1 MVKYFGYELPFAD
14 FNESKITYEL
24 NREMSTT
31 YDYFYVRDSESFNVL
46 ANYADKLLDA
56 GFTYSSYG
64 GGEYPFTTPTGKRIY
79 VKFAYDAE
87 KSANEIRVEMPKFQ
101 DEVYLLANKYVEVNG
116 FPAEHVAT
124 TLQNDLITGVN
135 NDGVWYELFELEEGD
150 EDDDYDNYYKDLLA
164 TEGSYSEQLAAQ
176 IVAAGYIYDE
186 DQDEF
191 FDANHDV
198 EIALYEKDG
207 FTRVNFFGPYT
218 KDLDAAWFEAN
229 GFTLSNCWPSE
240 IVDAAYAPGN
250 SFAGA
255 NVDGDWYY
263 QYEDDDY
270 YAPEI
275 RRSGQLM
282 SQGNFVADIAAN
294 LVAAGYVYYPSY
306 GVYLLPTSQYS
317 EAYVYVSL
325 WRGYTVVEFYGE
337 YLVPT
342 YTAAEA
348 KAAME
353 AFFASEQVNVTVA
366 EYAVADA
373 NAYFSLVDTNV
384 ASKGIYEV
392 DVYESSAAEMTQFAA
407 ALYEGGW
414 TIGAGQYEG
423 DYVATFGDTGATI
436 EIQDWIDYSYGCVR
450 LICYVD
456 NAEPVPAPETPFLVA
471 ATLSLNSFEMDVT
484 EENIELLIQYEWIW
498 EEEEDVW
505 SCGLANYFNYST
517 EDYLVPVLTY
527 YFSNLAPKWL
537 VQTTSAQLVDAGGQN
552 VGVAYASAGENIT
565 VQLMSYIASNNTIH
579 YQFTAAYN
587 EYFQA

>member
-1 MVKYFGYELPFAD
+1 MIKYFGYELPFAD
-14 FNESKITYEL
+14 FNVNKITYEL

-31 YDYFYVRDSESFNVL
+31 YDYLFIRDSESFNVV
-46 ANYADKLLDA
+46 ANYGDKLLDA

-79 VKFAYDAE
+79 VKFAYDADN
-87 KSANEIRVEMPKFQ
+87 SANQIRVEMPKFQ
-101 DEVYLLANKYVEVNG
+101 DEVYLLANEYVEVNG

-135 NDGVWYELFELEEGD
+135 NDGVWYEKFKLNEGD
-150 EDDDYDNYYKDLLA
+150 EEDEYDDYYVDFLA
-164 TEGSYSEQLAAQ
+164 TEGSYSEELAAQ

-186 DQDEF
+186 EEEEF
-191 FDANHDV
+191 FDVNHDV
-198 EIALYEKDG
+198 EINLYEKDG
-207 FTRVNFFGPYT
+207 FTRVFFYGPYT
-218 KDLDAAWFEAN
+218 KALDAAWFAAN
-229 GFTLSNCWPSE
+229 GYTLSNCWPSE
-240 IVDAAYAPGN
+240 IVDAAYSEGN

-263 QYEDDDY
+263 QYEDDDE

-275 RRSGQLM
+275 RRTGELM
-282 SQGNFVADIAAN
+282 SEGNFVADVVAN
-294 LVAAGYVYYPSY
+294 LLAAGWEKYSSVYYVLPSAQY
-306 GVYLLPTSQYS
+306 G
-317 EAYVYVSL
+317 EAYVAVQL
-325 WRGYTVVEFYGE
+325 WRGYTVVDFYGE
-337 YLVPT
+337 YLIPH
-342 YTAAEA
+342 YTAAQ
-348 KAAME
+348 AAAGME

-366 EYAVADA
+366 EYAVADPE
-373 NAYFSLVDTNV
+373 AYFAINDSNV

-392 DVYESSAAEMTQFAA
+392 DVYESSAEEMAAFAA
-407 ALYEGGW
+407 ALYAANW

-423 DYVATFGDTGATI
+423 DYVATFGETGATI

-484 EENIELLIQYEWIW
+484 EENIALLIQYEWIW

-537 VQTTSAQLVDAGGQN
+537 VQTTAAQLVDAGGEN